1 MCAAPESPLR
11 ACFLHYCTLREGE
24 REEQVGR
31 REKVGEKEKAVEENK
46 DAMLYAHVSRSTQ
59 V

>member
-24 REEQVGR
+24 REEKVGR
-31 REKVGEKEKAVEENK
+31 REKKVGEKEKAVEENK
-46 DAMLYAHVSRSTQ
+46 GC
-59 V
+59 